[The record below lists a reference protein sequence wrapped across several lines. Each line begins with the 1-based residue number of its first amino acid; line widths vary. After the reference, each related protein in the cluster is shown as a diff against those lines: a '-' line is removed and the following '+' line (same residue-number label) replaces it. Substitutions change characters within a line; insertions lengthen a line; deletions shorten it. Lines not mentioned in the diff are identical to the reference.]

1 MLHGDVS
8 MIDCQQTPA
17 TRLNSDAI
25 CNLCAR
31 LIDTYLVL
39 CESCND
45 LSMASN
51 YNCSVQVICLHCY
64 CETLTIVKKCL
75 PILNLEPSLRY
86 LYLWVLTFEIRAKE
100 HFETERETLVNIVVH
115 GIGRG

>member
-45 LSMASN
+45 LSMASS
-51 YNCSVQVICLHCY
+51 YNFSVQVICLQCY
-64 CETLTIVKKCL
+64 CEANNNDCREKLAD
-75 PILNLEPSLRY
+75 LES
-86 LYLWVLTFEIRAKE
+86 
-100 HFETERETLVNIVVH
+100 
-115 GIGRG
+115 

>member
-51 YNCSVQVICLHCY
+51 YNCSVQVICLHCF
-64 CETLTIVKKCL
+64 CETNNDDCKEMLAAQYFL
-75 PILNLEPSLRY
+75 SLGHD
-86 LYLWVLTFEIRAKE
+86 F
-100 HFETERETLVNIVVH
+100 
-115 GIGRG
+115 